1 MSVDEGNRVFEG
13 SLRTG
18 DVESKKLNPYSNGIG
33 LSICKQLCENLEG
46 EISCKTALGVGS
58 VFTFS
63 MRACYMAGQDED
75 SENRSDGEEE
85 RANILTDDIVIQCD
99 NLSDFD
105 GDAYNRDLEQIR
117 VSTNRSTISFQG
129 VNFDLKVS
137 RTTPIEILDKARSE
151 MFAPLIR
158 HLKLLEQ
165 NGCLNED
172 VMTGRVLYADDQF
185 VNQASVKRQFQEYK
199 I

>member
-63 MRACYMAGQDED
+63 MRACYMAG
-75 SENRSDGEEE
+75 
-85 RANILTDDIVIQCD
+85 
-99 NLSDFD
+99 
-105 GDAYNRDLEQIR
+105 
-117 VSTNRSTISFQG
+117 
-129 VNFDLKVS
+129 
-137 RTTPIEILDKARSE
+137 
-151 MFAPLIR
+151 
-158 HLKLLEQ
+158 
-165 NGCLNED
+165 
-172 VMTGRVLYADDQF
+172 
-185 VNQASVKRQFQEYK
+185 
-199 I
+199 